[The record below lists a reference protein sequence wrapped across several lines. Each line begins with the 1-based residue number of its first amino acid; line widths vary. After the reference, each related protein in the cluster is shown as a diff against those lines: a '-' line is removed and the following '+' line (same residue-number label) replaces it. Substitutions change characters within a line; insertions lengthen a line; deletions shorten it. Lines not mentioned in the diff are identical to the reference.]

1 VGPKKKKKE
10 EEEEDIIRMIK
21 ITQLHCTGYSQKMD
35 NNEIHRRI
43 MNFRLKGRRTVQ
55 RPKIQW
61 MDDVVEDLRKV
72 GIQR

>member
-1 VGPKKKKKE
+1 VGPKT
-10 EEEEDIIRMIK
+10 EEEDIIRMIK
-21 ITQLHCTGYSQKMD
+21 ITQLQCTGYSQKMD
-35 NNEIHRRI
+35 NNEIHRSI
-43 MNFRLKGRRTVQ
+43 MDFRLEGRRTVQ

>member
-1 VGPKKKKKE
+1 MGPQKKKKE
-10 EEEEDIIRMIK
+10 EEEIIRMIK
-21 ITQLHCTGYSQKMD
+21 ITQLQCTGHLQRMD

-43 MNFRLKGRRTVQ
+43 MDFRLEGRRTVQ

-72 GIQR
+72 GIRR